1 MTDRKLTAQV
11 RGAADVPGASEHYDA
26 VGKFIKSVRSA
37 NFAGTA
43 HESYAAQVGAVKTY
57 VSNQLS
63 SINITTMQ
71 YDVWDL
77 ESGETYN
84 GATAL
89 ADALAAISGSVIS
102 LRINRDFSAV
112 NITGAQIGDKDVYLN
127 FAGEGQVGEVEWNPT
142 TNGRKFHIRGGEVNG
157 TNGVTIIGDAN
168 NLDLDFRQTDIR
180 QLNANG
186 FSTEQIISRG
196 KITCIN
202 VNFLEHC
209 ISDDWDIDF
218 LAVIGKDPS
227 FNFEIENSNV
237 NAAGAGNPVLDVDIA
252 DSFFYSEPAFKLNG
266 AAVSKD
272 ALTVVIN
279 RGINVIALGLGAAT
293 PVARRTYY
301 TALIGTPSPS
311 FIPTIASSPEDL
323 TTKAFVERQKS
334 YINVSKTSNGA
345 GASSLQV
352 GLNEA
357 VDGETILIT
366 DHAFV
371 GENLTLGDKS
381 IKISGLAHNQASD
394 PDGLTGSFVWS
405 PTSASKTLNLF
416 NLKINSLTV
425 SGSGSGFDLILY
437 NCDIGSISLTGS
449 STGNIKVYNSTIRS
463 SFASTDCG
471 VNFYDC
477 IYNSGSTINVT
488 NSSVLA
494 GIAAVFERCT
504 LDNLPVLSGGATTV
518 VSAIVSTCRYGAS
531 RRLATYTSIESGSG
545 ETRLPITS
553 SSAYDFVQK
562 HELSAISTE
571 ATPTKYL
578 VDDSG
583 ASNAYASIG
592 AAINQAVTDG
602 HGPANP
608 TYIIVNPKNGG
619 YTEDVFLVG
628 GIYVICIGNGGRAA
642 GCNINGKL
650 TVNSP
655 DAGQTNS
662 YGWIGLDI
670 VQDID
675 GVNGLEFVGA
685 NSQHLY
691 ISNSKV
697 YITQNNG
704 SGLIQTNTG
713 SSPLVSQIFGSGFE
727 VIQENAGNTDVL
739 VIHTAGN
746 RTARFGRYAC
756 SSPTKSL
763 MSISGTAYIDD
774 RNPDLIGSTSI
785 SGSGNLLISGG
796 DIASGSSLPFSLNSG
811 SASIRLFDTLVNSTA
826 TDAIG
831 GSAGIATLAGVY
843 WGGSAQTIAAAIT
856 KNYLPMHVAK
866 GIQFDNSLNGFTASD
881 VQGAIEEAA
890 SSGGVSQETEY
901 FTVSGDFVN
910 LSHVVPLVHR
920 KNVSLW
926 IVGGTEQINKDS
938 AGATSLGGSDVPNFQ
953 CDSITANR
961 VYVKDAVAS
970 GSNDAHTG
978 LDGIPDG
985 TKIGIRYSY

>member
-1 MTDRKLTAQV
+1 MADRKLTAQV

-26 VGKFIKSVRSA
+26 VGKFIKDVRSA

-43 HESYAAQVGAVKTY
+43 HESYAAQVGAVKQY

-63 SINITTMQ
+63 LINITSLQ

-77 ESGETYN
+77 ESGEAYN

-89 ADALAAISGSVIS
+89 ADALSAVSGSVIS
-102 LRINRDFSAV
+102 LRINRNFSAV
-112 NITGAQIGDKDVYLN
+112 NVTGSQIGDKDVY
-127 FAGEGQVGEVEWNPT
+127 FSFSGEGEVGEIEWNPT
-142 TNGRKFHIRGGEVNG
+142 TNGRKFHINGGKVNG

-168 NLDLDFRQTDIR
+168 NLEVDFRQTEMR

-186 FSTEQIISRG
+186 FSSEQIVSRG

-209 ISDDWDIDF
+209 VSDDWDIDF
-218 LAVIGKDPS
+218 LAVNGKDPS

-252 DSFFYSEPAFKLNG
+252 DSFFYSEPVFKLNG
-266 AAVSKD
+266 ATVAKD
-272 ALTVVIN
+272 ALTAVPT
-279 RGINVIALGLGAAT
+279 RGINVITLGIGAGI
-293 PVARRTYY
+293 PVARRSYY
-301 TALIGTPSPS
+301 TALIGTPSPA
-311 FIPTIASSPEDL
+311 FIPTIASSPEDVA
-323 TTKAFVERQKS
+323 TKAFVDQQKS
-334 YINVSKTSNGA
+334 YMNVSKTSNGT
-345 GASSLQV
+345 GAASLQI

-357 VDGETILIT
+357 TDGETILIT
-366 DHAFV
+366 DPAFV
-371 GENLTLGDKS
+371 SQNLTLGNKS

-394 PDGLTGSFVWS
+394 PDGPSGSFAWN
-405 PTSASKTLNLF
+405 PTSASRTLNLF

-425 SGSGSGFDLILY
+425 GGSGTDFELLLH
-437 NCDIGSISLTGS
+437 NCDIGSINLTGS
-449 STGNIKVYNSTIRS
+449 STGNIRAYNSTIRN

-477 IYNSGSTINVT
+477 IYNTGSTINVT

-504 LDNLPVLSGGATTV
+504 LDNLPVFSGGATTAV
-518 VSAIVSTCRYGAS
+518 NAVVSTCRYGAS
-531 RRLATYTSIESGSG
+531 RRLATYTSSESGSG

-562 HELSAISTE
+562 HELSAITAE

-583 ASNAYASIG
+583 ASNVYASIG
-592 AAINQAVTDG
+592 AALSQAVTDG

-608 TYIIVNPKNGG
+608 AYIVVNPKNGG
-619 YTEDVFLVG
+619 YTEDVALVG
-628 GIYVICIGNGGRAA
+628 GIYVACIGVGGRAG

-650 TVNSP
+650 TVSSP

-662 YGWIGLDI
+662 YGWFGLDI
-670 VQDID
+670 VQNTD
-675 GVNGLEFVGA
+675 GVNGLEFVGS

-691 ISNSKV
+691 ISNCKV
-697 YITQNNG
+697 YITQANG
-704 SGLIQTNTG
+704 SGLIQTNIG
-713 SSPLVSQIFGSGFE
+713 SSPLVSQIFGFGFE

-739 VIHTAGN
+739 ISHTAGN
-746 RTARFGRYAC
+746 RTSKFGRYAC
-756 SSPTKSL
+756 TSPTKSL
-763 MSISGTAYIDD
+763 MSMSGTAYADD
-774 RNPDLIGSTSI
+774 KNSDLVGNSSL
-785 SGSGNLLISGG
+785 SGSADFRLNGG
-796 DIASGSSLPFSLNSG
+796 EVDSGSSLPFSLNSA
-811 SASIRLFDTLVNSTA
+811 SANVRLINSLVTSTA
-826 TDAIG
+826 ADAIG
-831 GSAGIATLAGVY
+831 GSAGIATVAGVF

-856 KNYLPMHVAK
+856 KNYLPMHIAK
-866 GIQFDNSLNGFTASD
+866 GIQFDNSLNGFAASD
-881 VQGAIEEAA
+881 VQDAIEEAA
-890 SSGGVSQETEY
+890 SSGGVSEETEY

-910 LSHVVPLVHR
+910 LSNAVPLVHR

-926 IVGGTEQINKDS
+926 IVGGTEQINKD
-938 AGATSLGGSDVPNFQ
+938 ATGATGLGGGDVPNFQ

-961 VYVKDAVAS
+961 VYVKDAIAS
-970 GSNDAHTG
+970 GLNDAHTG